1 MFTVCPKCA
10 LTLVVTAADLRVA
23 QGYVRCGRCSS
34 VFNALARLTDDRQGS
49 TAGPEAEAPP
59 AVESTE
65 AAIDPA
71 DEPADEPA
79 AAGAPTQDTTPPA
92 DAEPAVDEEAIPDDA
107 LEFNP
112 DTTDVGSVF
121 VEPPPDPQWTAE
133 TGSFRAMRAASE
145 PRQEESPQREV
156 DVEIDAAF
164 LASMLRAEEPGNVPG
179 AAGRPQE
186 SPPTPAV
193 PLEQPA
199 AASNEPRPRAVP
211 PREPAPR
218 QPAQRRPLP
227 REAGRELPQRA
238 ADPAAPASATPAAGD
253 RPAAR
258 HLAHRNRP
266 DRLAVSRPSPATQR
280 THTPQP
286 PRPAATARD
295 PEVAVAAPAS
305 AAPAASAS
313 EQPLLASFETDAAA
327 GAAAAWSYPRSLW
340 IIGTAVAAL
349 LLVIQIVNHY
359 RDELAASARFNRP
372 LTALYAALGVRLT
385 PRWDLHAYDVRQLG
399 ASVDPAG
406 AGMITVRASIKNA
419 AQQAQPLPLLRVTL
433 QDRFGTPLASSDVAP
448 HSYLPR
454 AVPASSFLAGGQRI
468 DAEMGFVDPGANA
481 VGFEI
486 DACLPTSAGGVACAN
501 DAAPR

>member
-49 TAGPEAEAPP
+49 AAGTEADAPPP
-59 AVESTE
+59 AVESPE
-65 AAIDPA
+65 PDIDP
-71 DEPADEPA
+71 EPPRASPQRA
-79 AAGAPTQDTTPPA
+79 TPPA
-92 DAEPAVDEEAIPDDA
+92 EVAPAIDEEAIPDDA

-112 DTTDVGSVF
+112 ATTDVGSVF

-133 TGSFRAMRAASE
+133 TGSFRAMVAASE
-145 PRQEESPQREV
+145 AEPEEPEVPPQPEV

-164 LASMLRAEEPGNVPG
+164 LASMLRADDPGSSRGP
-179 AAGRPQE
+179 AAGRSQAPPPPAPAPPERPAPVSGE
-186 SPPTPAV
+186 SPPRELPRR
-193 PLEQPA
+193 
-199 AASNEPRPRAVP
+199 EPSRREPP
-211 PREPAPR
+211 PREPP
-218 QPAQRRPLP
+218 QRRSLQ
-227 REAGRELPQRA
+227 REPARELPRRA
-238 ADPAAPASATPAAGD
+238 SDPAASVAG
-253 RPAAR
+253 
-258 HLAHRNRP
+258 
-266 DRLAVSRPSPATQR
+266 
-280 THTPQP
+280 
-286 PRPAATARD
+286 
-295 PEVAVAAPAS
+295 
-305 AAPAASAS
+305 APAASSQAAVPHVARHTRPERVAVS
-313 EQPLLASFETDAAA
+313 ARPPAALRTRTPRPVRPGTAARVEDAPAPAAAAPEESPLAPFDAYAPAAAA
-327 GAAAAWSYPRSLW
+327 GARPALRHLW
-340 IIGTAVAAL
+340 RIGTAVAAL
-349 LLVIQIVNHY
+349 LLAAQIVNHY

-372 LTALYAALGVRLT
+372 LTALYAALGVRLV
-385 PRWDLHAYDVRQLG
+385 PHWDLRAYDVRQLG

-406 AGMITVRASIKNA
+406 AGLITVRASIKNA

-448 HSYLPR
+448 RSYLPR